1 MATKKKRSTSKKKAA
16 SSKQSGVESITSLGV
31 ALRRRGESE
40 WSLDLSHLKLFKGL
54 SVVARLLGDDILEQS
69 RIGEGDIIAQR
80 RVIADI
86 TPELASLVSSLSIY
100 ARSGVLRDL
109 PTYHEEFQM
118 QLRTVFG
125 TLQRPRWGNILFPEL
140 FGSKHEPKALL
151 FPFHLHYAAREI
163 DYFFLVERDLSGGF
177 LRITVERDED
187 SRLNLAGIAHRT
199 VDDLDRRTY
208 LQGLTRITESVYQ
221 GMMRECENFR
231 TEYTDNARRHSHFF
245 NQLRNVGL
253 SECDNLTMRWPSEKN
268 EYLVRSRQKHVTEF
282 LKRVFIVLEDREVVR
297 LLQDG
302 SVIEMRTGDDRA
314 FLDLSRRNSCL
325 NVSLFQRRE
334 SLDLD
339 YYLDRMPGLKQI
351 AAGRSTSFSGLRVFL
366 IHHITGEI
374 LATIKAIDNMNAD
387 FLSVLFVKYA
397 GVVPPDYLET
407 LLTQPEEKF
416 RFSGL
421 QKIDQADRIEGYYR
435 FSQQYTTTAGLES
448 LITGLDDRK
457 YGFYD
462 AMQLAAGHLFFLEA
476 LLARKNKQGVLL
488 IEDGGYLAPEL
499 NRMALEGKTLRQ
511 TLDAFL
517 VPLKSTKA
525 SAKSPEGA
533 ADLFAGLIPSENE
546 LKMKLGDWL
555 AKLMPGS
562 VEHTRNGY
570 NRLLDVMNK
579 HKRLQFPAC
588 SIAVSDVK
596 RNRESEEV
604 SISILH
610 AIESILHG
618 HGLVF
623 SERRALVLGSRGAI
637 GRNLMEDLSAKLGPR
652 NIFGVDSVLKKEK
665 PPGPWVE
672 TTKLDELP
680 ENLLY
685 DLDMIIGVIGTSIL
699 TKKELEQIIL
709 RNKRPYIFFASGS
722 TKTAE
727 FTHLSE
733 WIRELQKQKRPK
745 IGGVPVELGVQ
756 PVRDPQ
762 TAHIVAS
769 RVRIFFQ
776 PEAGDK
782 KNAKLKNVTRD
793 LYLLGGLTPINFLF
807 YGVPTETMDPILG
820 QLIQVAAGLVE
831 RVREKAAL
839 PSKLLA
845 VDGEVDADARLLR

>member
-1 MATKKKRSTSKKKAA
+1 MATKKKRTVTSKKTA
-16 SSKQSGVESITSLGV
+16 SSPKGAAESLTSLGV
-31 ALRRRGESE
+31 ALRRRGENE
-40 WSLDLSHLKLFKGL
+40 WALDLSHLKLFTGL
-54 SVVARLLGDDILEQS
+54 SVVARLLGDDILEQA
-69 RIGEGDIIAQR
+69 RAGEGDIVSRR
-80 RVIADI
+80 RVIAEI
-86 TPELASLVSSLSIY
+86 TPELASLVTSLSIY
-100 ARSGVLRDL
+100 ARGDVLRDL
-109 PTYHEEFQM
+109 PSYHEEFQM

-125 TLQRPRWGNILFPEL
+125 TLQRPRWGNLLFPEL
-140 FGSKHEPKALL
+140 FGSKHAPKALL

-163 DYFFLVERDLSGGF
+163 DYFFLVERDLNGGF
-177 LRITVERDED
+177 LRITVEREED

-231 TEYTDNARRHSHFF
+231 TEYADNARRHSHFF

-253 SECDNLTMRWPSEKN
+253 AECDNLTMRWPSEKN
-268 EYLVRSRQKHVTEF
+268 EYLVRSRQSHITEF

-297 LLQDG
+297 LLQSG
-302 SVIEMRTGDDRA
+302 GVIEMRTGEDRA

-339 YYLDRMPGLKQI
+339 YYLDRMPMLKNI

-374 LATIKAIDNMNAD
+374 LATIKAIDNMNVD
-387 FLSVLFVKYA
+387 FLSVLFVKYT

-435 FSQQYTTTAGLES
+435 FSQQYTTTAGLEN
-448 LITGLDDRK
+448 LITGLDDRML
-457 YGFYD
+457 GFYD
-462 AMQLAAGHLFFLEA
+462 AMQLAAGHLFFLET
-476 LLARKNKQGVLL
+476 LIARKNKQGVLL

-499 NRMALEGKTLRQ
+499 NRMALEGMTVRQ
-511 TLDAFL
+511 TLEAFL
-517 VPLKSTKA
+517 VPLKATKPSDGA
-525 SAKSPEGA
+525 S
-533 ADLFAGLIPSENE
+533 DLFAGLIPPENE

-555 AKLMPGS
+555 GKLLPGT

-570 NRLLDVMNK
+570 NRLLDVVNK

-618 HGLVF
+618 AGLVF

-685 DLDMIIGVIGTSIL
+685 DLDMIIGVIGSSIL
-699 TKKELEQIIL
+699 TKKELEQIIV

-733 WIRELQKQKRPK
+733 WIRDLQKQKRPK
-745 IGGVPVELGVQ
+745 IGGVPVELSVQ

-793 LYLLGGLTPINFLF
+793 LFLLGGLTPINFLF

-831 RVREKAAL
+831 RGREKAAL
-839 PSKLLA
+839 PPKLLA
-845 VDGEVDADARLLR
+845 VDGEVDADAKLLR